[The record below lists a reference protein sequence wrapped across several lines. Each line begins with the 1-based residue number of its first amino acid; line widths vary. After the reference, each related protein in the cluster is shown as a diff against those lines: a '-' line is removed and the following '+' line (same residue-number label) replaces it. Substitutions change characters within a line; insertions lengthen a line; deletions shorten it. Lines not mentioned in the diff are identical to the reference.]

1 MLHDRREWFTGYTR
15 VARAEPEWSTVKTK
29 ATSVVSGKA
38 RDRVTYLYDG
48 VERRSPIE
56 LG

>member
-1 MLHDRREWFTGYTR
+1 M
-15 VARAEPEWSTVKTK
+15 ARASEPEWSTVKTK

-48 VERRSPIE
+48 VECRSPVE

>member
-1 MLHDRREWFTGYTR
+1 MPSFPRRGAGSGNET
-15 VARAEPEWSTVKTK
+15 KTK

-38 RDRVTYLYDG
+38 RAKAYRVTYLYDG
-48 VERRSPIE
+48 VERRSSVE